1 MEVRE
6 LKTLLVLM
14 RDYGLVELEI
24 EDKKGK
30 VRLVRGGGRAS
41 VDVTESGSDA
51 HLAARAA
58 SPIKMATRHV
68 EATAEEGGEA
78 AGEIDLAPNQ
88 KLIESPMVG
97 TFYRAAS
104 PDAAPF
110 VEEGIVGAQGP
121 AAVHHRGDEDDER
134 DRIAGGRP
142 RDKNSRRE
150 RAAGRIRTAPD
161 DHRSDLRGRALAMF
175 KKLLVA
181 NRGTIAIRIIRACR
195 ELGIS
200 TVAVYSTADK
210 DALHVRMADE
220 SVCIGPPAAEDSYLN
235 IPSILS
241 AATTFGADAVHP
253 GYGFLSENGDFA
265 EACQRSG
272 LNFVGPRARHIRL
285 MGDKPRARRIMKRA
299 GVPVLPGSEGKGVTG
314 VARRAGRREAAR
326 LPGTDQG
333 GGRRRRQ
340 GDAHRAR
347 RRPSWRGCFRSRRRE
362 SEASFGSRKM
372 YLEKYLEHARH
383 VEFQILAD
391 TERNAIHLG
400 ERDCSIQRR
409 HQKVIEE
416 SPCPVLTARLR
427 DKMGKAAVRAAE
439 VVGYSNV
446 GTVEFLLAASG
457 EFYFIEMNTRI
468 QVEHGVTE
476 MVTGVDLVK
485 ESIRMAMGEPL
496 GLKQRQVTFDGAAME
511 FRIYAEDPDRHMP
524 APGVVTNHHPPGGL
538 GVRVETALYDG
549 YRVPVQYDPLI
560 AKLIVHA
567 DTRAEVI
574 ARAKA
579 ALREYVIDGIKT
591 NIPLHLKILHDPD
604 FNRGQFST
612 DFLSR
617 YEPAHPEAAHHAP
630 VSKAS

>member
-1 MEVRE
+1 
-6 LKTLLVLM
+6 
-14 RDYGLVELEI
+14 
-24 EDKKGK
+24 
-30 VRLVRGGGRAS
+30 
-41 VDVTESGSDA
+41 
-51 HLAARAA
+51 
-58 SPIKMATRHV
+58 
-68 EATAEEGGEA
+68 
-78 AGEIDLAPNQ
+78 
-88 KLIESPMVG
+88 
-97 TFYRAAS
+97 
-104 PDAAPF
+104 
-110 VEEGIVGAQGP
+110 
-121 AAVHHRGDEDDER
+121 
-134 DRIAGGRP
+134 
-142 RDKNSRRE
+142 
-150 RAAGRIRTAPD
+150 
-161 DHRSDLRGRALAMF
+161 MF

-195 ELGIS
+195 ELGIP
-200 TVAVYSTADK
+200 TVAVFSTADK

-235 IPSILS
+235 IPAILS

-299 GVPVLPGSEGKGVTG
+299 GVPVLPGSEGTGVTEL
-314 VARRAGRREAAR
+314 REAQSDAKR
-326 LPGTDQG
+326 LGYPVLIKAAAG
-333 GGRRRRQ
+333 GGGKGMRIVRDAAELTRMFPLAQ
-340 GDAHRAR
+340 G
-347 RRPSWRGCFRSRRRE
+347 E
-362 SEASFGSRKM
+362 SEASFNSRKM
-372 YLEKYLEHARH
+372 YLEKYLERARH

-391 TERNAIHLG
+391 NQRNAIHLG

-416 SPCPVLTARLR
+416 SPCPTLTARLR
-427 DKMGKAAVRAAE
+427 EKMGKAAVRAAS

-446 GTVEFLLAASG
+446 GTVEFLLAGSG

-485 ESIRMAMGEPL
+485 ESIRMAMGQPL
-496 GLKQRQVTFDGAAME
+496 ALKQRQVTFSGASME
-511 FRIYAEDPDRHMP
+511 FRIYAEDPDRHIP
-524 APGVVTNHHPPGGL
+524 SPGVVTNHHPPGGL

-549 YRVPVQYDPLI
+549 YRVPVHYDPLI

-567 DTRAEVI
+567 ETRAEVI
-574 ARAKA
+574 ARGKA

-591 NIPLHLKILHDPD
+591 NIPLHLKILYDPD
-604 FNRGQFST
+604 FNRGEYST
-612 DFLSR
+612 DFLRR
-617 YEPAHPEAAHHAP
+617 YEPPPAAAVTHAP